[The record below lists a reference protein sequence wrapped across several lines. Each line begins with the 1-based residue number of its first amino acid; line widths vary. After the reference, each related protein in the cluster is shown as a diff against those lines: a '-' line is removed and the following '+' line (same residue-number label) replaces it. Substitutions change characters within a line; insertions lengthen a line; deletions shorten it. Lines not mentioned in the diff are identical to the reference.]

1 MRFSTLGE
9 LLEAPPVHL
18 GESGWCAVDAASVA
32 AFAAAT
38 GSGQSDG
45 LVPSWLIL
53 SLTNRLL
60 PDLLE
65 VPEASS
71 GVNYGAESVRFGPPV
86 SVGSRLR
93 VEARLI
99 AAEPAG
105 GGVQTTVRMVVRAEG
120 ADEAA
125 CVVDS
130 LSRWLP

>member
-1 MRFSTLGE
+1 VRFSTLGE

-18 GESGWCAVDAASVA
+18 GESDWYSVDAASVA

-45 LVPSWLIL
+45 LVPAWMVL

-60 PDLLE
+60 PELLE
-65 VPEASS
+65 VPAASS
-71 GVNYGAESVRFGPPV
+71 GVNYGADLVRFGPAVPA
-86 SVGSRLR
+86 GSRLR
-93 VEARLI
+93 AEARLI

-105 GGVQTTVRMVVRAEG
+105 GGVQTTVRVTVRVQSLAEP
-120 ADEAA
+120 A